1 MISPCDGC
9 QRIFTEDLILVT
21 AKEWRPSLCNV
32 SAAGSAACKELDC
45 HYNIE
50 GGCTDF
56 QFCDSCL
63 ALQEIIDRTFLDFP
77 A

>member
-9 QRIFTEDLILVT
+9 QRIFTEDLTLVT

-32 SAAGSAACKELDC
+32 SAAGSAACKEFEC

-63 ALQEIIDRTFLDFP
+63 ESQEIIDRTFLDFP